1 MNQKLFFLASLLV
14 LALAG
19 CGSSPVVR
27 GDAEGGRLQADLP
40 APVAGEIGMRA
51 LSLVGRP
58 YRWGGASYEG
68 GFDCS
73 GFVQAVYRDGM
84 GVRLPRN
91 AAQQAF
97 ATVPIERRNLASG
110 DLVFFNTLGHSYSH
124 VGIYVGDGRFVHS
137 PKAGGSIRMESMSK
151 MYWETKFDG
160 ARRVVL

>member
-1 MNQKLFFLASLLV
+1 
-14 LALAG
+14 
-19 CGSSPVVR
+19 
-27 GDAEGGRLQADLP
+27 
-40 APVAGEIGMRA
+40 MRA

-91 AAQQAF
+91 AAQQAA
-97 ATVPIERRNLASG
+97 ATVPIERRSLASG

-137 PKAGGSIRMESMSK
+137 PKAGGSIRLESMSK
-151 MYWETKFDG
+151 MYWETRFDG
-160 ARRVVL
+160 ARRVVR